1 MIKWIKSKKS
11 KTVILVLYVVVI
23 EKILQFGKLSFFSV
37 SKKVFEKYTMLISIG
52 SISLNGWLF
61 GGTWWGVKLCV
72 VWKISIFLS
81 CKYHFSFRLSTFLEH
96 ISWSNYTSEDL
107 FFVNLRPS
115 DFDGSWG
122 PSYKIRNKLQNYGFK
137 KCAES
142 APGPANQG

>member
-23 EKILQFGKLSFFSV
+23 EKIPQFGKLSFFFSFKE
-37 SKKVFEKYTMLISIG
+37 SLWKVYNVDFHRKYFSEWG
-52 SISLNGWLF
+52 DFW
-61 GGTWWGVKLCV
+61 GTWWGVKLCV

-122 PSYKIRNKLQNYGFK
+122 PSYKITNIVTKLFGML
-137 KCAES
+137 
-142 APGPANQG
+142 